1 MRVLHLS
8 RITARR
14 RDISN
19 QMCGEE
25 IAVDDTLAAEPKGNT
40 HPFVFTLRSIRKA
53 AKKAAQALP
62 VVADNGGPRRKSN

>member
-1 MRVLHLS
+1 
-8 RITARR
+8 
-14 RDISN
+14 
-19 QMCGEE
+19 MCGEE

-40 HPFVFTLRSIRKA
+40 HPFEA